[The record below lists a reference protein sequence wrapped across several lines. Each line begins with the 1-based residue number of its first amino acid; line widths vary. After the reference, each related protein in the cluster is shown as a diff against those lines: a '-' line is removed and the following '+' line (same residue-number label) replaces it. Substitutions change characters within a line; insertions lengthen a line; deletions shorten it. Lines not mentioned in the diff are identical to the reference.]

1 MIRSLFKKWFILSL
15 ILSFYLVFFG
25 ISTPVSALEGHIDF
39 DSSSM
44 SYFWVWNN
52 NAAEQW
58 NSPTLGVPFTE
69 GYWAI
74 NGLTFN
80 LSLDNGI
87 NYGSYTNGKINLTL
101 AGSGSWAVDGGNL
114 SNVQCEVWTSAPHQL
129 IPCTM
134 NISKSYYQ
142 SATFDSQQNIV
153 QWAVDYQLNFVA
165 DNKKPSYVFIR
176 IGTNR
181 NGDSTIIPIMNGLY
195 SGNTVRTRP
204 RIRNASFDYSTSDD
218 SSSSAQLNQII
229 DNTSDL
235 INGQKEIY
243 NNITEQG
250 DKINNSINNPEWR
263 ETERQELEQQS
274 LDVQSQLENSE
285 DLQSINSQTTNLI
298 SILQDFAFAVGRP
311 VLSTCIL
318 PMDFR
323 NYTGAGFYEVDLCR
337 LNPPSGITN
346 VLNVIFIF
354 FVLGLAISA
363 VYVIIQLYK

>member
-1 MIRSLFKKWFILSL
+1 MKRFKL
-15 ILSFYLVFFG
+15 ILITIIAITVFG
-25 ISTPVSALEGHIDF
+25 ITGKASALEGHIDF

-58 NSPTLGVPFTE
+58 NTPTLGVPFTE

-80 LSLDNGI
+80 LTLDNGI

-114 SNVQCEVWTSAPHQL
+114 SNVQCEVWTAAPHQL

-134 NISKSYYQ
+134 NISKNYYQ

-181 NGDSTIIPIMNGLY
+181 NGDHTIIPIMNGLY

-204 RIRNASFDYSTSDD
+204 RIRNASYDYSTSDD

-235 INGQKEIY
+235 INGQKNIY
-243 NNITEQG
+243 DAT
-250 DKINNSINNPEWR
+250 NNPEWR
-263 ETERQELEQQS
+263 EEEREEMTNAQDGASDAASDATDEAEAQTQS
-274 LDVQSQLENSE
+274 LMASIVTIIDVFRNAQPSDCKIFFQYGNFIPGTM
-285 DLQSINSQTTNLI
+285 DFCAVPDDIRNMI
-298 SILQDFAFAVGRP
+298 SIIVAIPITIAV
-311 VLSTCIL
+311 LHITYTLI
-318 PMDFR
+318 M
-323 NYTGAGFYEVDLCR
+323 NYADKVREE
-337 LNPPSGITN
+337 
-346 VLNVIFIF
+346 
-354 FVLGLAISA
+354 
-363 VYVIIQLYK
+363 QK